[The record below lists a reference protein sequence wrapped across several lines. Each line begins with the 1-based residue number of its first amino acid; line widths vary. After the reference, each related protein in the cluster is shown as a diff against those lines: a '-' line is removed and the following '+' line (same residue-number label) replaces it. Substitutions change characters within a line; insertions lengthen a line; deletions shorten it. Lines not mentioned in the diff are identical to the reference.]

1 MLDKLKEKLGLI
13 ESARS
18 TIPNGI
24 GSSSDLSEAY
34 GTLLNPQNI
43 RQLAFLDDFQQLIV
57 SAWMAYNDVES
68 EDDVDLFS
76 QLMVDN
82 LLHTSVSVAGY
93 RSEALQNI
101 AVGQYTR
108 DFQLEL
114 AEIKARGRE
123 GELSDV
129 I

>member
-1 MLDKLKEKLGLI
+1 MFDGLKQKLGLVDA
-13 ESARS
+13 ARTS
-18 TIPNGI
+18 LPSGV
-24 GSSSDLSEAY
+24 GAGDLGHAFD
-34 GTLLNPQNI
+34 TLLSDDNI

-57 SAWMAYNDVES
+57 SAWMAYNDCEN
-68 EDDVDLFS
+68 EDDVELFS
-76 QLMVDN
+76 QLMVNN

-114 AEIKARGRE
+114 ANIKARGRE

>member
-18 TIPNGI
+18 SLPSGI
-24 GSSSDLSEAY
+24 GSGSDLDAAY
-34 GTLLNPQNI
+34 DRLLDSKHI
-43 RQLAFLDDFQQLIV
+43 RQLAFIDDFQQLIV

-68 EDDVDLFS
+68 EDDIELFS

-129 I
+129 V